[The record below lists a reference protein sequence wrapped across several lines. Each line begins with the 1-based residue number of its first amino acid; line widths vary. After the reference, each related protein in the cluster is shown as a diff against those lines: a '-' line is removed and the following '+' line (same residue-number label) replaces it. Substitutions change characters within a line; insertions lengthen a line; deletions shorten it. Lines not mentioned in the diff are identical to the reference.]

1 MKNKHKKNKK
11 DKPTANELLAFG
23 GRWER
28 APRSGE
34 GKVQWVQ
41 SIFSYEKASTQRLT
55 RLCRKDTEA
64 SLEMFPLTKFG
75 TNLP

>member
-34 GKVQWVQ
+34 GKVQ
-41 SIFSYEKASTQRLT
+41 
-55 RLCRKDTEA
+55 
-64 SLEMFPLTKFG
+64 
-75 TNLP
+75 